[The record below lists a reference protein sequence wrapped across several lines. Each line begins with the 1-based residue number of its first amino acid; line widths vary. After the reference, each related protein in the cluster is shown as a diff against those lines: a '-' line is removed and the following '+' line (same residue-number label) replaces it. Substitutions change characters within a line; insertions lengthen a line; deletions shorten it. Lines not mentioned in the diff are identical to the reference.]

1 MKASAASKWP
11 YDPAGH
17 SVAESIDWMRA
28 DPAVFASDDTRWK
41 RVCQADAKRLME
53 DPRLSDVWNSL
64 SADLQE
70 RLTLASHGGER
81 EPRMMRSEKSE
92 KAVTRSIK
100 DELLDRIESIIDEA
114 AQNGDSTAQL
124 RGVEL
129 QAKLHTLLSTKPIED
144 RIVNISVVTG
154 VVR

>member
-81 EPRMMRSEKSE
+81 EPKMMKEKSE
-92 KAVTRSIK
+92 KRSIK
-100 DELLDRIESIIDEA
+100 DELLDKIEAIMDEA

-129 QAKLHTLLSTKPIED
+129 TARLHTLLSTKPIED
-144 RIVNISVVTG
+144 RVVNISVVTG

>member
-53 DPRLSDVWNSL
+53 
-64 SADLQE
+64 A
-70 RLTLASHGGER
+70 
-81 EPRMMRSEKSE
+81 
-92 KAVTRSIK
+92 
-100 DELLDRIESIIDEA
+100 
-114 AQNGDSTAQL
+114 STADSRLLACRLL
-124 RGVEL
+124 RPIGDDAFAGQGVD
-129 QAKLHTLLSTKPIED
+129 LLL
-144 RIVNISVVTG
+144 R
-154 VVR
+154 

>member
-81 EPRMMRSEKSE
+81 EPKMMKEKSE
-92 KAVTRSIK
+92 KRSIK
-100 DELLDRIESIIDEA
+100 DELLDKIEAIMDEA

-129 QAKLHTLLSTKPIED
+129 TARLHTLLTLKPVED
-144 RIVNISVVTG
+144 RVVNISVVTG
-154 VVR
+154 VPR